1 MKPTN
6 KNGFILYYRIL
17 FLSVNGVLFS
27 NNRIPVKYSV
37 CFYVWRQIN
46 EHLLLLFITVLCGG
60 GRDVVVG
67 VLCGGGR
74 DVVVGMMWGW
84 ACCDGGRDVVVGVVW

>member
-46 EHLLLLFITVLCGG
+46 EHLFLFIT
-60 GRDVVVG
+60 